1 MGVDGKGRRLV
12 TRLNIDDLTEHTGL
26 TLAAIAKRTGRH
38 KGQLR
43 KYRALP
49 TGLGRQLAAEL
60 CDALDVNPIDV
71 WGAEVWSGLT
81 PRRPHRKDEPR
92 PMPDRQR
99 WEDLAAC
106 RGRTDLDFFPPKG
119 ATKRDVDPVIQTC
132 ARCDV
137 RMECAMFALVHNIE
151 HGIWGGTSGNQRRR
165 LRVEMDAGRP
175 IVLPDIPPPIP
186 PLAEPITRAVCGTR
200 SGAYLHRR
208 NKERHCDA
216 CAAAEDRRRAS

>member
-26 TLAAIAKRTGRH
+26 TLAAIARRTG
-38 KGQLR
+38 
-43 KYRALP
+43 
-49 TGLGRQLAAEL
+49 
-60 CDALDVNPIDV
+60 
-71 WGAEVWSGLT
+71 
-81 PRRPHRKDEPR
+81 
-92 PMPDRQR
+92 RQR

-137 RMECAMFALVHNIE
+137 RMECAMFALVHNIG
-151 HGIWGGTSGNQRRR
+151 HGIWGGTSENQRRR
-165 LRVEMDAGRP
+165 LRADMDAGRL

-200 SGAYLHRR
+200 RGAHLHRR
-208 NKERHCDA
+208 NKERYCDA